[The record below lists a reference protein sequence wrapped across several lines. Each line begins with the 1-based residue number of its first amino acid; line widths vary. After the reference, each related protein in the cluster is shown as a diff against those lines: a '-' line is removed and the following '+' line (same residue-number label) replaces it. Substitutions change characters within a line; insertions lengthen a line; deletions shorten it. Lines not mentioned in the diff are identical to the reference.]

1 MNFNYN
7 KTTVKILIE
16 IIENGLLSELIKLDI
31 INNTDFIKILED
43 YSLIDK
49 LILRKIIKQIKEK

>member
-43 YSLIDK
+43 YNLIDK